1 MLSTMTKDEAIRAEV
16 IRAARGLF
24 QRYGLIKTT
33 MEEIA
38 RAAGKGKSSL
48 YYYYANKDEIFD
60 AVVQE
65 DMEETFSQVKAAVE
79 RATTAEAKL
88 KAFSSTK
95 IKALTQKVSLY
106 GIVFGEIADN
116 PQLIKRLKK
125 RYEAREMELLR
136 GILAFGM
143 ANDEFKRVE
152 DENLDDLTYIMLS
165 AFRGIEMGLLEDNRI
180 KKMGDRLEIIL
191 DVLSNGIKR

>member
-79 RATTAEAKL
+79 RAPTAEAKL

-95 IKALTQKVSLY
+95 IKALSQKVSLY

-116 PQLIKRLKK
+116 PQLIKSLKK
-125 RYEAREMELLR
+125 RYEVREMELLR
-136 GILAFGM
+136 GVLAFGM
-143 ANDEFKRVE
+143 AHDEFKRVDDE
-152 DENLDDLTYIMLS
+152 DLDDLTYIMLS

>member
-1 MLSTMTKDEAIRAEV
+1 MNKDEVIRAEV

-48 YYYYANKDEIFD
+48 YYYYSNKDEIFD
-60 AVVQE
+60 SVVQE
-65 DMEETFSQVKAAVE
+65 DMAETFGMVKAAVE
-79 RATTAEAKL
+79 KAPTAEGKL

-95 IKALTQKVSLY
+95 IKALSQKVSLY

-116 PQLIKRLKK
+116 PQLIKRLKQ
-125 RYEAREMELLR
+125 RYEALEMELLR
-136 GILAFGM
+136 TILAFGM
-143 ANDEFKRVE
+143 ETGEFKRVD

>member
-1 MLSTMTKDEAIRAEV
+1 MNKDEAIRAEV

-24 QRYGLIKTT
+24 QRYGLLKTT

-38 RAAGKGKSSL
+38 KAAGKGKSSL
-48 YYYYANKDEIFD
+48 YYYYTNKDEIFD
-60 AVVQE
+60 AVIQE

-79 RATTAEAKL
+79 KAPTAEAKL

-95 IKALTQKVSLY
+95 IKALSQKVSLY
-106 GIVFGEIADN
+106 GIVFGEIAEN

-125 RYEAREMELLR
+125 RYEVREMELLR
-136 GILAFGM
+136 SVLAFGM
-143 ANDEFKRVE
+143 ENGEFKRL
-152 DENLDDLTYIMLS
+152 DLENLDDLTYIMLS

-191 DVLSNGIKR
+191 DVLANGIKQ

>member
-95 IKALTQKVSLY
+95 IKALSQKVSLY

-136 GILAFGM
+136 GVLAFGM
-143 ANDEFKRVE
+143 ANDEFKRVD

>member
-95 IKALTQKVSLY
+95 IKALSQKVSLY

-143 ANDEFKRVE
+143 ANDEFKRVDDE
-152 DENLDDLTYIMLS
+152 DLDDLTYIMLS

>member
-1 MLSTMTKDEAIRAEV
+1 MNKDEAIRAEI

-24 QRYGLIKTT
+24 QRYGLLKTT

-38 RAAGKGKSSL
+38 KAAGKGKSSL
-48 YYYYANKDEIFD
+48 YYYYTNKDEIFD

-79 RATTAEAKL
+79 KAECAETKL

-95 IKALTQKVSLY
+95 IKALSQKVSLY

-125 RYEAREMELLR
+125 RYEAREIELLR
-136 GILAFGM
+136 SVLAFGM
-143 ANDEFKRVE
+143 ETGEFKRL
-152 DENLDDLTYIMLS
+152 DLENLDDLTYIMLS

-180 KKMGDRLEIIL
+180 TKMGDRLEIIL